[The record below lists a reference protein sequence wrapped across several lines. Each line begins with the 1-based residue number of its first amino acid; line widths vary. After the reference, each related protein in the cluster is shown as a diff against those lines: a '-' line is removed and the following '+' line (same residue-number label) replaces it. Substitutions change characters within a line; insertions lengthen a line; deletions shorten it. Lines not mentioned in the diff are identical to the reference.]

1 MSKKT
6 FNLRKVVIV
15 AAATAG
21 LLIAAPVFAASET
34 GPGVGMGPG
43 MMGGSEQ
50 ECDMGP
56 GMMGGHGHG
65 KGPGMMGGHGH
76 GYGMGP
82 GMMRGMMGPGMMG
95 GMMGPG
101 MMGGMMGGSGYGPG
115 MGPGML
121 GGGGYGMDSGMMGGY
136 GGGYGM
142 GPGMMGS
149 ASAPGLNLTDEQRA
163 KASKIHDAS
172 RKKMWGSMGGMLDAS
187 SKLRELLS
195 ASTRDR
201 AAISA
206 AYKQVAELRQQ
217 MFEVGL
223 DAKDE
228 FERIL
233 SGDQRQ
239 QLRR

>member
-6 FNLRKVVIV
+6 FNLRKMVIA

-34 GPGVGMGPG
+34 GPGSGMGPG

-56 GMMGGHGHG
+56 GMMGGHGRG
-65 KGPGMMGGHGH
+65 KGPGTMGGYGH
-76 GYGMGP
+76 GYG
-82 GMMRGMMGPGMMG
+82 MGPGMMG

-101 MMGGMMGGSGYGPG
+101 MMGYAGP
-115 MGPGML
+115 
-121 GGGGYGMDSGMMGGY
+121 
-136 GGGYGM
+136 
-142 GPGMMGS
+142 
-149 ASAPGLNLTDEQRA
+149 PGLNLTSEQRA
-163 KASKIHDAS
+163 QASKIDDAS
-172 RKKMWGSMGGMLDAS
+172 RKKTWGIMGGMLDAS

-217 MFEVGL
+217 MFELGL

-233 SGDQRQ
+233 SGDQRE